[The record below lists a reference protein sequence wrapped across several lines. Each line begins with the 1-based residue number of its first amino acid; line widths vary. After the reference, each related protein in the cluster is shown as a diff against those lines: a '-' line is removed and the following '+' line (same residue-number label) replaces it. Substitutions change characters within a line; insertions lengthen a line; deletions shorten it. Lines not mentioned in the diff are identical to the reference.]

1 MSPQEFRESIGF
13 AAGVSYE
20 RRRVYELIRH
30 RIATLHEWA
39 GQGIPMNTVEKLV
52 SEHQLLL
59 NALDEAP

>member
-1 MSPQEFRESIGF
+1 MTTAEFRESVGF

-20 RRRVYELIRH
+20 RRRIYEIVRQ

-39 GQGIPMNTVEKLV
+39 GRGIPLNTVEKLV

-59 NALDEAP
+59 NALEEAP